1 MSTRWKRTGVAIAA
15 AVIAGLASGA
25 DEPRILVG
33 QTVALTGS
41 ISEHGQAVVTGARA
55 YIESVNAAG
64 GIGGRR
70 IALVTLDDG
79 GEASRA
85 AENTRRLID
94 REGVVALFGG
104 VEGGPCVASLKEAS
118 DRGVPLIAC
127 MAGSPE
133 MREPF
138 NRYSFPV
145 RAPHLEEF
153 AKLLDVAK
161 TYGFRKVAF
170 LHADSDT
177 GRKHLANVQRLAAL
191 RQIDVAPIVVKSGA
205 KGETLAEA
213 IMAAEPDAVFN
224 HGSYAIYL
232 AAIREARRKGIRT
245 QFMAVNSGAAQ
256 MAKQLGDDAKGLIF
270 TQIVPFPWAVAVP
283 LVKEYQQ
290 ALARFAPPGSEPS
303 FSGLEG
309 YASAKV
315 LVAGLRAA
323 ASKNLSRDSLQR
335 AMETLGGLDLGG
347 MIVQYAPGSHPG
359 STFVETVIVASDGR
373 FSR

>member
-1 MSTRWKRTGVAIAA
+1 MNAWRNGSCTALVAALMAGSALAA
-15 AVIAGLASGA
+15 DDG
-25 DEPRILVG
+25 RIVVG

-41 ISEHGQAVVTGARA
+41 IAEHGQAVAAGARA
-55 YIESVNAAG
+55 LIEGVNAAG

-70 IALVTLDDG
+70 ISLVTLDDG
-79 GEASRA
+79 GDASRA
-85 AENTRRLID
+85 AENTRRLIET
-94 REGVVALFGG
+94 EGVVAMFGG

-153 AKLLDVAK
+153 AKLLDVSK
-161 TYGFRKVAF
+161 TYGYRRIAF

-177 GRKHLANVQRLAAL
+177 GRKHLANVQRLAAA
-191 RQIDVAPIVVKSGA
+191 RQLEVAPIVAKSG
-205 KGETLAEA
+205 GTPESLAAA
-213 IMAAEPDAVFN
+213 IIAARPDAVFN
-224 HGSYAIYL
+224 HGSYAIYSG
-232 AAIREARRKGIRT
+232 AIREARSKGLRT

-256 MAKQLGDDAKGLIF
+256 MAKQLGDEAKGLIF
-270 TQIVPFPWAVAVP
+270 TQVVPFPWSVAIP

-290 ALARFAPPGSEPS
+290 ALARHAPPGTQPS

-315 LVAGLRAA
+315 LVAGLRSAGGK
-323 ASKNLSRDSLQR
+323 SLSRDTLQR
-335 AMETLGGLDLGG
+335 AMETLGSVDLGG
-347 MIVQYAPGSHPG
+347 MTVKYSPGAHPG
-359 STFVETVIVASDGR
+359 SNFVDTVIVASDGR
-373 FSR
+373 FAR

>member
-1 MSTRWKRTGVAIAA
+1 MGARWSGAGVAIAA
-15 AVIAGLASGA
+15 AVIAGSAFGA
-25 DEPRILVG
+25 DDTRIVVG

-41 ISEHGQAVVTGARA
+41 IAEHGQAVVTGARA
-55 YIESVNAAG
+55 YIDGVNAAG
-64 GIGGRR
+64 GVGGRR

-94 REGVVALFGG
+94 RDGVVAMFGG

-118 DRGVPLIAC
+118 ERGVPLIAC

-177 GRKHLANVQRLAAL
+177 GRKHLANVQRLAAH
-191 RQIDVAPIVVKSGA
+191 AS
-205 KGETLAEA
+205 
-213 IMAAEPDAVFN
+213 
-224 HGSYAIYL
+224 S
-232 AAIREARRKGIRT
+232 
-245 QFMAVNSGAAQ
+245 
-256 MAKQLGDDAKGLIF
+256 
-270 TQIVPFPWAVAVP
+270 
-283 LVKEYQQ
+283 
-290 ALARFAPPGSEPS
+290 PS
-303 FSGLEG
+303 FQS
-309 YASAKV
+309 S
-315 LVAGLRAA
+315 RAP
-323 ASKNLSRDSLQR
+323 
-335 AMETLGGLDLGG
+335 
-347 MIVQYAPGSHPG
+347 APSPKR
-359 STFVETVIVASDGR
+359 SPRRS
-373 FSR
+373 

>member
-1 MSTRWKRTGVAIAA
+1 MNAWRSRTVVAIAA
-15 AVIAGLASGA
+15 GLIAGSAIAA
-25 DEPRILVG
+25 DDSRIVIG

-55 YIESVNAAG
+55 YLESVNAAG
-64 GIGGRR
+64 GVGGRR
-70 IALVTLDDG
+70 ISLVTLDDAG
-79 GEASRA
+79 DATRA

-94 REGVVALFGG
+94 RDGVVAMFGG

-138 NRYSFPV
+138 NRHSFPV
-145 RAPHLEEF
+145 RAPHLAEF
-153 AKLLDVAK
+153 GRLLEIAT
-161 TYGFRKVAF
+161 TYGYGKVAF

-177 GRKHLANVQRLAAL
+177 GRKHLANVQRLADARKL
-191 RQIDVAPIVVKSGA
+191 QVIPIVVKSGA
-205 KGETLAEA
+205 KAEELAQA
-213 IMAAEPDAVFN
+213 IMAAAPDAVFN
-224 HGSYAIYL
+224 HGSYAIYS
-232 AAIREARRKGIRT
+232 ATIREARRKGVRT

-270 TQIVPFPWAVAVP
+270 TQIVPFPWAVAIP

-290 ALARFAPPGSEPS
+290 ALARHAPPGTQPS

-309 YASAKV
+309 YASARV
-315 LVAGLRAA
+315 LVAGLRSAGG
-323 ASKNLSRDSLQR
+323 KNLSRDSLQR
-335 AMETLGGLDLGG
+335 AMETLGSVDLGG
-347 MIVQYAPGSHPG
+347 MTVQYAPGAHPG
-359 STFVETVIVASDGR
+359 SSFVDTVIVATDGR
-373 FSR
+373 FAR